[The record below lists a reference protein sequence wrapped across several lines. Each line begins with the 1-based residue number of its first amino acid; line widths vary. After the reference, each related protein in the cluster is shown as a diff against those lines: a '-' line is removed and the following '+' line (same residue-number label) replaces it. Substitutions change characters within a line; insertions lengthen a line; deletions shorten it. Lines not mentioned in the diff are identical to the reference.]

1 MTTANFNKLDKSMLD
16 AMRDS
21 NYFKRE
27 GVEGVYK
34 GNPSIGIESG
44 SPEINKKFEANP
56 KSFFGDSNG
65 FLDNFK
71 KGAKSYLEESKEKS
85 DTDKYLDF
93 MRETRDMAS
102 DTAKFGNMGSGF
114 STEVAEG
121 LNVYKPPSTQQM
133 FIPGQQ
139 GQPGFFGRM
148 AGQVLGSAAGAVGA
162 GLGKAAIGMLC
173 DIRAKEDI
181 APLNKINIEINDDL
195 SECAYFVKDLQSGMF
210 G

>member
-1 MTTANFNKLDKSMLD
+1 MFPGGQIISGKGAIGGGGQVQKPFGQIFDKPSEGD
-16 AMRDS
+16 FRKD
-21 NYFKRE
+21 FK
-27 GVEGVYK
+27 
-34 GNPSIGIESG
+34 
-44 SPEINKKFEANP
+44 
-56 KSFFGDSNG
+56 GDSKG

-71 KGAKSYLEESKEKS
+71 EGAMGYFKDAQKGKS
-85 DTDKYLDF
+85 DTDKLLDF
-93 MRETRDMAS
+93 ARETRGMGSGAQ
-102 DTAKFGNMGSGF
+102 FGDMGSGF

-121 LNVYKPPSTQQM
+121 LNVYNPPSTQQM
-133 FIPGQQ
+133 FITGQQ

-148 AGQVLGSAAGAVGA
+148 AGAALGGVGSAIGA

-181 APLNKINIEINDDL
+181 APLNKINIEIYDDL